1 MPIYPSLALLLGS
14 GIASQAG
21 ERWFKASSRAL
32 GAVYAAALATICV
45 ILYAVRTV
53 PATGDI
59 SSALQQHPS
68 DYTLSLGHMGDL
80 TLRSFAYLRAPLVVA
95 ALACAIGVLGAWF
108 LRRRGAIF
116 AIAASMIVFFHAA
129 RLAMV
134 VFDPYL
140 SSRPLAEKL
149 VQAPPGQIIIDGTY
163 YPFSSL
169 LYYSGR
175 DALMLNGRYNN
186 LEYGSYAPGSP
197 HVFIDDDQF
206 ARLWSSGS
214 RYYLASDGSRLTI
227 LKRLAG
233 SANLYEVAQ
242 SGGKF
247 LFTNHP
253 PETRQQLN

>member
-1 MPIYPSLALLLGS
+1 MPIYPALALLLGS
-14 GIASQAG
+14 AMDSSADN
-21 ERWFKASSRAL
+21 RWFKASSKTL
-32 GAVYAAALATICV
+32 GIVYAAAVAMICV

-59 SSALQQHPS
+59 SSALQQHPN

-80 TLRSFAYLRAPLVVA
+80 TLRSFAYLRTPLVIA
-95 ALACAIGVLGAWF
+95 ALACMVGLLGAWF
-108 LRRRGAIF
+108 LRRRGAIL
-116 AIAASMIVFFHAA
+116 AIATSMIIFFHAA

-140 SSRPLAEKL
+140 SSRPLAERL
-149 VQAPPGQIIIDGTY
+149 VQAPPGQVIIDGTY

-175 DALMLNGRYNN
+175 DALLLNGRYNN

-197 HVFIDDDQF
+197 PVFIDDDQF

-214 RYYLASDGSRLTI
+214 RYYLASDGTRLDI
-227 LKRLAG
+227 LKKLTG
-233 SANLYEVAQ
+233 SENLYEVAQ

-253 PETRQQLN
+253 AETTQQLN